1 MNLFDISEKTIL
13 ITGAAGFLGSCIT
26 QGFLKQGARVV
37 LLSRSDNLKIQCE
50 EYKRQFDNNKINYY
64 QIDFYNTSEFK
75 LLLETIV
82 NEYKIDI
89 LINNAYDLSKNTGF
103 NSPDGNLENSS
114 QDQWRMAFDSGI
126 YWAVLTTQI
135 IGQQFISK
143 NISGSIINIS
153 SMYGIVAP
161 DPEIY
166 NDSEL
171 LNPASY
177 GVGKAG
183 ILAFTRYVASFW
195 GKYNI
200 RCNAISPGPFLDIQD
215 SDSPHKKKFIENL
228 NNKTVLGRTGQPQE
242 LIGALIFLSSNASSY
257 ITGHNLV
264 IDGGWTI
271 R

>member
-1 MNLFDISEKTIL
+1 MKNEE
-13 ITGAAGFLGSCIT
+13 
-26 QGFLKQGARVV
+26 
-37 LLSRSDNLKIQCE
+37 NLKIS
-50 EYKRQFDNNKINYY
+50 FDLDELEKYFAMAIERGNQAATKAKNKSTTLIPTM
-64 QIDFYNTSEFK
+64 DYNKNK
-75 LLLETIV
+75 LIESVLYI
-82 NEYKIDI
+82 K
-89 LINNAYDLSKNTGF
+89 KN
-103 NSPDGNLENSS
+103 
-114 QDQWRMAFDSGI
+114 
-126 YWAVLTTQI
+126 
-135 IGQQFISK
+135 
-143 NISGSIINIS
+143 
-153 SMYGIVAP
+153 

-215 SDSPHKKKFIENL
+215 NDSPHKKKFIENL